1 MRVWR
6 IARNVYPPLDGEGAR
21 RNGARWNSAGRPVVY
36 TAGSLALAIVELLV
50 HTDPDII
57 PRDLFA
63 YEIEI
68 PDSCSTRRIS
78 AANLP
83 GGWDAHNDLQS
94 CQTVGDTWL
103 ASGTECVLAVPSAIV
118 PEEENFLINPRH
130 PAAAAI
136 QVISSRPFSFDPRL
150 IR

>member
-57 PRDLFA
+57 PRDLSA
-63 YEIEI
+63 YEIDI

-78 AANLP
+78 IALLP
-83 GGWDAHNDLQS
+83 AGWDAHDDLGP
-94 CQTVGDTWL
+94 CQAAGDAWL
-103 ASGTECVLAVPSAIV
+103 VAGTECVLGVPSAIV
-118 PEEENFLINPRH
+118 PEEENFLINTRH
-130 PAAAAI
+130 PEAAAI
-136 QVISSRPFSFDPRL
+136 RVVSSRPFSFDPRL
-150 IR
+150 LR